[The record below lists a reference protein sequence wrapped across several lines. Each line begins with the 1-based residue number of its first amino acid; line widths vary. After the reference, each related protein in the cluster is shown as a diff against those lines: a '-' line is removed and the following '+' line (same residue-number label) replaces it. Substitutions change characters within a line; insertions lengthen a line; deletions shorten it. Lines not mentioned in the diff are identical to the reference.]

1 MNEFKPPAEFRSSG
15 LKAHVAKADT
25 TEAEKWIASDDNTPL
40 FYKHPMPD
48 MVLDKPPKNVLPQAQ
63 QREHGVTLFCGLCEG
78 FLTEDEG
85 YVCYNYDEYCFDCWD
100 KIKP

>member
-1 MNEFKPPAEFRSSG
+1 MQQAPKPQEEFRSSG

-25 TEAEKWIASDDNTPL
+25 TEAEKWIMSSDKYPL
-40 FYKHPMPD
+40 FYKHPMRD
-48 MVLDKPPKNVLPQAQ
+48 MILDNPPKNVTSNQKDNDIDACL
-63 QREHGVTLFCGLCEG
+63 LCEG
-78 FLTEDEG
+78 FLTEIEG